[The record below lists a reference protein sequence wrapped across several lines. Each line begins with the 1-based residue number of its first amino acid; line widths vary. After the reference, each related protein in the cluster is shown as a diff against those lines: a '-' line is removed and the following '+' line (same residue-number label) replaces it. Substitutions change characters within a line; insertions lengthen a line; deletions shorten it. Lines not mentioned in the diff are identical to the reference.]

1 MSICT
6 RGLVGRKI
14 IVETFLK
21 SKDDDLLNL
30 RCSRR
35 DKEEE
40 KRK

>member
-21 SKDDDLLNL
+21 SKDDDLLN
-30 RCSRR
+30 CYSRR